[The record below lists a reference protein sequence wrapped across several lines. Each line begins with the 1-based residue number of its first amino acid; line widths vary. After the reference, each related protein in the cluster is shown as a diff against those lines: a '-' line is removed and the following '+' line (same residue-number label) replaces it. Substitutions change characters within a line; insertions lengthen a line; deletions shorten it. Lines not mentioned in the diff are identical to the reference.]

1 MTGFSGLAEA
11 LRPDLE
17 RVGRMMDDVL
27 RSDVDLLERTN
38 ASIRSHPGKMLRPM
52 LSIMAARLCTGG
64 KPTEDAFRLATASEL
79 VHNAT
84 LLHDDVVDGSASRR
98 GRPTVSALL
107 GGRAAVLLG
116 DFWLVRAVG
125 LLLDVRNHMDDCL
138 RLFSKT
144 LSDLAEGEMIQ
155 LQKASA
161 GDTTEED
168 YLRIIYSKTAS
179 LFETAV
185 LSSARSQEASP
196 AQYEALKAYA
206 YNLGI
211 AFQIQDDIL
220 DYVGDDSLGKPV
232 GHDLLEQKITLP
244 FLGAL
249 AGLDEAEA
257 AGLRE
262 RVININGSKAERD
275 ALVSLV
281 RSRGG
286 VDYARERLELYV
298 GRAIDALGIFPA
310 GDDRERM
317 EGLARFVA
325 ERKI

>member
-1 MTGFSGLAEA
+1 MTGFSGLVEA

-196 AQYEALKAYA
+196 AQYEALKASEPRNELFKAFKEHKVIYCNMKQQA
-206 YNLGI
+206 YYEI
-211 AFQIQDDIL
+211 
-220 DYVGDDSLGKPV
+220 SPV
-232 GHDLLEQKITLP
+232 QPDVLLK
-244 FLGAL
+244 
-249 AGLDEAEA
+249 D
-257 AGLRE
+257 
-262 RVININGSKAERD
+262 
-275 ALVSLV
+275 
-281 RSRGG
+281 
-286 VDYARERLELYV
+286 
-298 GRAIDALGIFPA
+298 
-310 GDDRERM
+310 
-317 EGLARFVA
+317 FVA
-325 ERKI
+325 IFHPELIEPSYQPTYYSLLK